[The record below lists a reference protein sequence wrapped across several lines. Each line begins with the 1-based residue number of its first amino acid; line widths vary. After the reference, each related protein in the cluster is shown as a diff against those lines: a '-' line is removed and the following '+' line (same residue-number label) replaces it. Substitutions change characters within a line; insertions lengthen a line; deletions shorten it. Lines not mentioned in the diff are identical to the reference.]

1 MMKSSDLDVP
11 QASAGDAAHALAKAG
26 LSAIPVIGGPAVELF
41 QYLIQP
47 PLERRRSQWMHE
59 VGTRLRELEG
69 RGINLEELSRN
80 EDFVSVVMH
89 ASQVALRTHQEE
101 KREAL
106 GNAVLNVAMGQSP
119 HEALQHMFLEW
130 IDTLSVLHLQI
141 LKLFQQPT
149 PSPNMSMGGLSSVL
163 EYNMPELQGHAPIY
177 NQVWRDLYSR
187 GLVNTE
193 GLNVTMSGRGLSEKR
208 TSEIGDAF
216 LAFISDR
223 PPYP

>member
-1 MMKSSDLDVP
+1 MTANDLDVP
-11 QASAGDAAHALAKAG
+11 KASAGDAAHAIAKAG
-26 LSAIPVIGGPAVELF
+26 LSSIPVIGGPAVELF

-47 PLERRRSQWMHE
+47 PLEHRRSQWMHK
-59 VGTRLRELEG
+59 VGNRLLELES
-69 RGINLEELSRN
+69 RGFNIEELGRN

-89 ASQVALRTHQEE
+89 ASQIALRTHQEE

-130 IDTLSVLHLQI
+130 TDTLSVLHLQI
-141 LKLFQQPT
+141 LKLFQRPT
-149 PSPNMSMGGLSSVL
+149 PPPSLSMGGLSSVL
-163 EYNMPELQGHAPIY
+163 EYNMPQLQGQARIY

-187 GLVNTE
+187 GLINTE

-216 LAFISDR
+216 LAFISEPIAHQR
-223 PPYP
+223 